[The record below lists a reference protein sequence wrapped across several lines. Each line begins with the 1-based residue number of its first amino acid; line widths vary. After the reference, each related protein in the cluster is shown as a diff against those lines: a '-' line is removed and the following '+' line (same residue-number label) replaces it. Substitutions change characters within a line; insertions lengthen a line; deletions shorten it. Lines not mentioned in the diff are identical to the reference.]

1 MLGYKTIEEFDLQE
15 CEAFL
20 NRADVSEEDRQR
32 AERRKTQLIVSKQKA
47 ARNNPVQRTPMT
59 VIDRFPNIKFVMNPK
74 RHFIPSWF
82 WWTLPIQLM
91 GTFCSMGG
99 LLVLL
104 WAFYHFRHKQLKN
117 RFIEETDN
125 KFKLVSDLYKLGL
138 YNKNTLR
145 ILVPIE
151 YDNIVKTALDFFVV
165 EKNGKKGVYKR
176 KKLLIPVEYDKLEW
190 NSTNNVFNAE
200 KDGRQI
206 LFDINGRKLN

>member
-1 MLGYKTIEEFDLQE
+1 MLGFKTIEEFDLQE

-20 NRADVSEEDRQR
+20 KRVDVSEEERQR
-32 AERRKTQLIVSKQKA
+32 AERRKTQLIKVAS
-47 ARNNPVQRTPMT
+47 NHPVQRTPMT
-59 VIDRFPNIKFVMNPK
+59 VIDRFPNTKFVMNPK
-74 RHFIPSWF
+74 RGFIPGWF
-82 WWTLPIQLM
+82 WWTFPIQL
-91 GTFCSMGG
+91 CAIYSSAG
-99 LLVLL
+99 LMFFFFWIV
-104 WAFYHFRHKQLKN
+104 YHKRRKALKN
-117 RFIEETDN
+117 CFIEETDD

-151 YDNIVKTALDFFVV
+151 YDNIVKTTLDYFMV

-176 KKLLIPVEYDKLEW
+176 EKIIIPVEYDKLEW

-200 KDGRQI
+200 KNGRQI